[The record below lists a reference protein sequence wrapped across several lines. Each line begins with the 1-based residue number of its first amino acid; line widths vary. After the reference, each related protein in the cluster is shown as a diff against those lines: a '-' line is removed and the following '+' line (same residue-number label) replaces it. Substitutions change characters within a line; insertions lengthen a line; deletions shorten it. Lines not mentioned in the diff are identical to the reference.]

1 MAQGAGSCTITHAEH
16 PERWER
22 PGCCIKHGMQITQN
36 HKDGRSCENAAG
48 VSVYQLIVTKLSNRE
63 KLVVEG
69 SRAELDELFRLYT
82 MHRR

>member
-1 MAQGAGSCTITHAEH
+1 MNATAWHSTLQPHRFSVEARVESF
-16 PERWER
+16 
-22 PGCCIKHGMQITQN
+22 
-36 HKDGRSCENAAG
+36 ENAAG